1 MHLLCIEF
9 LPQTFT
15 SADQIENYD
24 SDDSVAYGEKFTA
37 VIIKT
42 LEKLEFL
49 NRKTFAQL
57 TLLCVRPQHKVKQ
70 KVE

>member
-1 MHLLCIEF
+1 MNLFCIEY

-15 SADQIENYD
+15 SADQTKNFD
-24 SDDSVAYGEKFTA
+24 SDDLVAYGKKFTA
-37 VIIKT
+37 ITVKT

-57 TLLCVRPQHKVKQ
+57 TSTAESETENK
-70 KVE
+70 

>member
-37 VIIKT
+37 IIIKT

-57 TLLCVRPQHKVKQ
+57 TSPCVRLQHKVKQ
-70 KVE
+70 EVE

>member
-24 SDDSVAYGEKFTA
+24 SDDSVAYGKKFTA
-37 VIIKT
+37 IIIET

-49 NRKTFAQL
+49 NQKTFAQL
-57 TLLCVRPQHKVKQ
+57 TLHVCPTTAQS
-70 KVE
+70 ETGS